1 MTLYDKIKT
10 MNEDE
15 LADAL
20 TEVALFY
27 LAGIADGAR
36 KDPATWEN
44 TKKGMLN
51 VLKQEV
57 DE

>member
-1 MTLYDKIKT
+1 MTFYDKIKT

-20 TEVALFY
+20 AEVALFY
-27 LAGIADGAR
+27 LAGIAEGAR

-44 TKKGMLN
+44 TKKGMAEI
-51 VLKQEV
+51 LKQEV